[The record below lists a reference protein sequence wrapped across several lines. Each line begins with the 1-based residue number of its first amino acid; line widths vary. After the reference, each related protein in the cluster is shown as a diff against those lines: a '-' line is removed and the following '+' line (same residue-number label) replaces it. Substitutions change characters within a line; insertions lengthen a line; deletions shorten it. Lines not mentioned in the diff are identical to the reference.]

1 MNKAALVFASC
12 REELD
17 RNQKKF
23 ITNAIRTGF
32 SALSY
37 NRKEISSMFLMG
49 LLTTMEEAV
58 AYDKMSDEKLL
69 LRVAEGDKAAF
80 QQLYQNTDKT
90 IYGFI
95 LSILRNPQ
103 DSEEVMQELYLKV
116 WTSAGSYQS
125 QGKPLAWMF
134 TIARNLCYMRFR
146 DQKHEAD
153 IGLSD
158 LSEMETGEFCPQ
170 IEDAADKMVLH
181 AALKILNEEER
192 QIVLLRTSAGLKH
205 REIAADLEMPL
216 ATVLSKYNRAMKKLK
231 KHLREEGVH

>member
-1 MNKAALVFASC
+1 
-12 REELD
+12 
-17 RNQKKF
+17 
-23 ITNAIRTGF
+23 
-32 SALSY
+32 
-37 NRKEISSMFLMG
+37 MFLMG
-49 LLTTMEEAV
+49 IFSALDEPV
-58 AYDKMSDEKLL
+58 AYDQLSDEKLL
-69 LRVAEGDKAAF
+69 LLVAEGDREAF
-80 QQLYQNTDKT
+80 QRLYQNTDKS

-103 DSEEVMQELYLKV
+103 DAEEVMQETYLKI
-116 WTSAGSYQS
+116 WTGAGSYQS

-134 TIARNLCYMRFR
+134 TIARNLCYMKFR

-170 IEDAADKMVLH
+170 IEDAADKLVLR
-181 AALKILNEEER
+181 AALHILNEEER

-216 ATVLSKYNRAMKKLK
+216 ATVLSKYNRAMKKLQK
-231 KHLREEGVH
+231 YLREEGEH